1 MVTRRARSRPD
12 LRRIG
17 GSSGRVAIGR
27 PRCTG
32 RRELAPR
39 GAPGGQDDDCSARL
53 MARASSAAVQADSS
67 TPPRDAHSR
76 RASGPLPALAQAD
89 PISHPGWSCRSFAR
103 SSPMPLVWSSL
114 TRRVYTGVIRCRY
127 VMLSLARYSRLMFTA
142 DVPRWRQLAD
152 LIKERIAAG
161 LYQPRQPIPS
171 EHALVQETGLSRS
184 TVQKALR
191 SLRDEGVV
199 YSVQGLGTFVSP
211 PG

>member
-1 MVTRRARSRPD
+1 MLCLPRP
-12 LRRIG
+12 G
-17 GSSGRVAIGR
+17 
-27 PRCTG
+27 T
-32 RRELAPR
+32 LA
-39 GAPGGQDDDCSARL
+39 
-53 MARASSAAVQADSS
+53 
-67 TPPRDAHSR
+67 
-76 RASGPLPALAQAD
+76 
-89 PISHPGWSCRSFAR
+89 
-103 SSPMPLVWSSL
+103 
-114 TRRVYTGVIRCRY
+114 
-127 VMLSLARYSRLMFTA
+127 LMFTA

-211 PG
+211 SR